1 MVHSSLNDVEQ
12 DGKVGD
18 SGWLENGELGVVP
31 EVRRK
36 QMDIGQVGSVPAVLW
51 VSASIR
57 VIMRAKGDADQPV
70 EDDKLAW

>member
-1 MVHSSLNDVEQ
+1 MVHSSLHVPEQ

-36 QMDIGQVGSVPAVLW
+36 I
-51 VSASIR
+51 
-57 VIMRAKGDADQPV
+57 KV
-70 EDDKLAW
+70 EEKIEEAFFVVQTHNLQSRHTH